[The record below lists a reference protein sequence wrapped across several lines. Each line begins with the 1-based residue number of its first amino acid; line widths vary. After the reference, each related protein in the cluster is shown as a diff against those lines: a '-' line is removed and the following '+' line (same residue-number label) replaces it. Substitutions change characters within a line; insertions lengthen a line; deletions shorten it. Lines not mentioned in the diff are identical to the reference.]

1 MKLENFIN
9 LSLLHPINIAIIIL
23 IATMVPTALR
33 LLSNPP
39 QHNPLTE

>member
-23 IATMVPTALR
+23 VAAMVPVGLR
-33 LLSNPP
+33 LLSTP
-39 QHNPLTE
+39 QKNPLD